1 MDAQEAK
8 PNGTAAL
15 DRSWAFRRT
24 AAVAVAAIAVGIG
37 LAVWSGQSTRVVRV
51 VVAVRPNGR
60 GSLFVT
66 NLAPAPPGKTYE
78 AWVISNGSVRPAG
91 LFDGA
96 RGTVL
101 VHLPGR
107 LSSISSVV
115 ATLERAG
122 GVKTLTQLS
131 GSHKAVFDVH
141 V

>member
-1 MDAQEAK
+1 MDPQEAK
-8 PNGTAAL
+8 PNGTPAL

-24 AAVAVAAIAVGIG
+24 AVVAVAAIALGIG

-60 GSLFVT
+60 GNLLVT

-78 AWVISNGSVRPAG
+78 AWVVSRGSVRPAG
-91 LFDGA
+91 LFTGG
-96 RGTVL
+96 RGTAL
-101 VHLPGR
+101 VRLPGR
-107 LSSISSVV
+107 LSSVDRVV
-115 ATLERAG
+115 ATMERAG